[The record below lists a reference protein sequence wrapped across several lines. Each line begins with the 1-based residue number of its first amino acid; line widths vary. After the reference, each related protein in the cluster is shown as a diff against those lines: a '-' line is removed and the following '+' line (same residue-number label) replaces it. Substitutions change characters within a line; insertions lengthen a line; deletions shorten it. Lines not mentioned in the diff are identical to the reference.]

1 MSIKSMGIAKS
12 MGLIISILVTTACST
27 TDNKPMT
34 AEQAALKAKNQQQLA
49 DAGYECRSEKVTGSS
64 IKKRICDT
72 RQQREERQN
81 SDRDAINDLI
91 RQTPAPKSN

>member
-1 MSIKSMGIAKS
+1 MSIKSMDFVKS
-12 MGLIISILVTTACST
+12 VGLIIAIFAITACSS
-27 TDNKPMT
+27 TDNKQMT
-34 AEQAALKAKNQQQLA
+34 AEQTALKTKNEQLLA

-72 RQQREERQN
+72 RQQREDRQN
-81 SDRDAINDLI
+81 SDREAINDLI